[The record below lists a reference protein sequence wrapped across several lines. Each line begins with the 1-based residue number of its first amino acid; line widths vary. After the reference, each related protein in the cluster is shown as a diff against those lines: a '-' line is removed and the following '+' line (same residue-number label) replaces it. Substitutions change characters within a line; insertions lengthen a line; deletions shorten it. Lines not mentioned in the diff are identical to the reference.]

1 MQAVGPR
8 GAVQVG
14 PAQGGCAPLSEL
26 ALVAR
31 QNVLAGMPSV
41 GQSRS
46 GQVVEIVV
54 REGGPQQTSVEKPKE
69 QPEKSA
75 DEKGAKPQKEKKKKG
90 RKVRRA
96 SSPVLDRQE
105 DQPKP
110 PPGGEDGSGG
120 GSEGAKILTSMWES
134 ALRAFASK

>member
-1 MQAVGPR
+1 MVRHVQAVGPR
-8 GAVQVG
+8 GAVRVG
-14 PAQGGCAPLSEL
+14 PAQGGCAPLSQL

-46 GQVVEIVV
+46 GQVVELVV
-54 REGGPQQTSVEKPKE
+54 REGGPQQTSMEKPKE
-69 QPEKSA
+69 QPEA
-75 DEKGAKPQKEKKKKG
+75 TPQTEKKNTG

-110 PPGGEDGSGG
+110 PPGGGDGSGG